1 MIFYDCTYI
10 YIYQETHK
18 TQQDECQVLKW
29 YYHIIPCKK
38 QWVFSHNVSQ
48 QASAPPQKYIVSQ
61 VRNEEKLS
69 WKSKQHKTHLAKEK
83 ACAKNRIQPKTV
95 DYDLSSTYRAGK
107 RSSAPGTPSFALI
120 IDKQWILRHVGFG
133 VELYNLYNTLCKDIF
148 VIIFPNWLVW
158 LENPP

>member
-1 MIFYDCTYI
+1 MNFYDCIYIYMMKWYYYDYIYKYI
-10 YIYQETHK
+10 YIIYIDQETHK

-83 ACAKNRIQPKTV
+83 ACAKKQDSTKNRGSRYKFYTPCRQKII
-95 DYDLSSTYRAGK
+95 STRHPLLCTNYRPAVV
-107 RSSAPGTPSFALI
+107 S
-120 IDKQWILRHVGFG
+120 
-133 VELYNLYNTLCKDIF
+133 
-148 VIIFPNWLVW
+148 
-158 LENPP
+158 